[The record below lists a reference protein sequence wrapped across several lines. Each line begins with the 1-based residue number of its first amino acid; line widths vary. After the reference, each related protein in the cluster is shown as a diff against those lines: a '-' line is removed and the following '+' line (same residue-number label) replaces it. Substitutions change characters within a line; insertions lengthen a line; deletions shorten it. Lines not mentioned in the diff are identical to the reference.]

1 MKIKHLAK
9 SKNGVK
15 KKCWKFPLS
24 CANVGEDKN
33 KIFCQKN

>member
-9 SKNGVK
+9 SKNGIK
-15 KKCWKFPLS
+15 KKYWKFPLS